1 MEEKKEIEKKQKT
14 RYQKAITAII
24 VAVVIIVLLDVL
36 CIVAIVCIDL
46 VNISYRTNNTLDV
59 AQERTL
65 LSTGLSIIGIA
76 ISVWA
81 TLNVLNALDK
91 KDVEEL
97 NIQVRQLEN
106 DYQQLSSNKENYETE
121 IAKIKVQSKNTF
133 LYHIEQNACD
143 YSMSYIAKKF
153 VDMEDAPYSQLSI
166 VMLYHSRV
174 YQLYS
179 QQADN
184 KDISGIANE
193 GIKYTKKLLESNR
206 DFSTDVKK
214 FLCFC
219 LAELHFYLAYCY
231 RGEERYTHSMQA
243 ITEYD
248 KAKDLFGVSLPEY
261 NPKAVYTDPLDIGA
275 LPNCHNRPLLAYWC
289 NTYGECYSKA
299 VQGYNYCS
307 SIDEEESKIDTIRKK
322 AVFFCAYAVRLTD
335 NKNQIYLRNLG
346 CAIEA
351 AFGYTAFEGKI
362 AENIAMAYQDAM
374 DVCIKDNHIPNK
386 VFYTWLSF
394 YHKCIDHRIKKLRN
408 DQTESN
414 WLTHIETLP
423 DNELPE
429 YFKNALAYSELAYKT
444 YPDNIVFL
452 KFHAFVLR
460 DLCIWEI
467 KCSGKTELAYE
478 YYTKF
483 TKVMR
488 TLQVLCMNN
497 YDDFMN
503 ELTDWHGFLSQ
514 VCLK

>member
-1 MEEKKEIEKKQKT
+1 MEEKKEKEKKQKS
-14 RYQKAITAII
+14 RYQKAIAAII
-24 VAVVIIVLLDVL
+24 FAVVFVVILDVI
-36 CIVAIVCIDL
+36 CIAAIVYIDL
-46 VNISYRTNNTLDV
+46 GNFSCRANNTLDV

-65 LSTGLSIIGIA
+65 LSTGLSLIGIA

-106 DYQQLSSNKENYETE
+106 DYQQLSNKKENYETE

-184 KDISGIANE
+184 KDISGIAKE
-193 GIKYTKKLLESNR
+193 GINYTKKLLESNR

-219 LAELHFYLAYCY
+219 LAEFHFYLAYCY
-231 RGEERYTHSMQA
+231 RGEERYTHSIQA

-248 KAKDLFGVSLPEY
+248 KAQDLFDVSLPEY
-261 NPKAVYTDPLDIGA
+261 NPTVVYTNPHDIKDIPG
-275 LPNCHNRPLLAYWC
+275 CHNYSLLAYWC

-299 VQGYNYCS
+299 VQGYNYSCS
-307 SIDEEESKIDTIRKK
+307 AAGEESIIDTMRKK
-322 AVFFCAYAVRLTD
+322 AVFYCAYAVRLD
-335 NKNQIYLRNLG
+335 SSKNQTYLRNLG

-351 AFGYTAFEGKI
+351 AYRQDAFGGKI
-362 AENIAMAYQDAM
+362 AIDAADAYQKAM
-374 DVCIKDNHIPNK
+374 DVCIEANHIPHK

-394 YHKCIDHRIKKLRN
+394 YHKCTNQR
-408 DQTESN
+408 
-414 WLTHIETLP
+414 IETLRDGQP
-423 DNELPE
+423 EKKWLTCIEALQENELSE
-429 YFKNALAYSELAYKT
+429 YFKNALAYSELAHKA
-444 YPDNIVFL
+444 YPDDLVFL
-452 KFHAFVLR
+452 KFHDFVLR
-460 DLCIWEI
+460 DLCIWET
-467 KCSGKTELAYE
+467 KCNGKTELACAYYE
-478 YYTKF
+478 EF
-483 TKVMR
+483 TQV
-488 TLQVLCMNN
+488 LQSLRVLCMKNN
-497 YDDFMN
+497 DDFMD
-503 ELTDWHGFLSQ
+503 ELITWHGFLSQ